1 VVLGG
6 TPPLTYAWTPAA
18 SLSNPAIANPVATP
32 NATTVYHVVVT
43 DNAAHTAED
52 SVTVVV
58 NTPPA
63 APGPITGN
71 QAVCAGDTVSYSI
84 VEVIG
89 GTAYSWSVIPPAT
102 SIIGNGTATVSI
114 IWGST
119 SGEIQVLAG
128 NDCGNNPI
136 PSILPVVVNT
146 PPVALNPITG
156 PDQVCIGTSATFT
169 TAILGPPDTYTWTVP
184 ADASIASGQG
194 TNSIVVTWGNTA
206 GDVTVYAMNN
216 CGETPVIMK
225 TVGVKTI
232 PEPAGSISGP
242 DTLCQ
247 GPENIVYN
255 VGSING
261 ATQYTWTVPAGVTVV
276 SGAGTSQITLN
287 FGSTSQSGN
296 ISVKGNNDCGD
307 GTGSS
312 MAVVVKNCTGIE
324 QNSLE
329 SSVRIYP
336 NPVRNELTL
345 SINGREQQLGL
356 TISNANGQVVYSEI
370 LENITADY
378 KKKLNMSGFS
388 KGVYFLKLSN
398 NERVYTEKVIVQ

>member
-1 VVLGG
+1 
-6 TPPLTYAWTPAA
+6 
-18 SLSNPAIANPVATP
+18 
-32 NATTVYHVVVT
+32 
-43 DNAAHTAED
+43 
-52 SVTVVV
+52 
-58 NTPPA
+58 
-63 APGPITGN
+63 
-71 QAVCAGDTVSYSI
+71 

-89 GTAYSWSVIPPAT
+89 GTTYSWSVVPPAT
-102 SIIGNGTATVSI
+102 SIIGNGTATVTI

-136 PSILPVVVNT
+136 PSILPVVVNV

-156 PDQVCIGTSATFT
+156 PDLVCVGTSATFT

-232 PEPAGSISGP
+232 PEPAGTISGT

-247 GPENIVYN
+247 GPDNVVYN

-261 ATQYTWTVPAGVTVV
+261 ATQYTWTVPTGVTVV

-296 ISVKGNNDCGD
+296 IAVKGNNDCGD
-307 GTGSS
+307 GTESS
-312 MAVVVKNCTGIE
+312 MAIVVKNCTGIA

-329 SSVRIYP
+329 SSVLLYP

-356 TISNANGQVVYSEI
+356 TLTNANGQVVYSEK